1 MRKLQIMPVRIQ
13 TPLFGVLL
21 LFLLALPVASAQG
34 LEESTTLKTLTFGV
48 VPQQAASKLARAWVP
63 LLRSLSDRLG
73 VTVEFATAPD
83 IPTFEERL
91 AQGVYD
97 IAYMNPYHFTLF
109 NDSPGY
115 QALARA
121 KDHRIKGIIVVPR
134 DSAITSLSDLAGQ
147 SLAFPAPRAFA
158 ATLITRSH
166 LETEAPG
173 YSAHFVSSH
182 DSVYRSV
189 ASGRFV
195 AGGGIQRTLN
205 ALEPEVRQELRVL
218 WQSPGYTSHA
228 VVVHPRVDEA
238 TVRRL
243 LGALETLET
252 SESGPR
258 LLTPLR
264 MKGFEAADNSD
275 WDDVRRLN
283 ISVE

>member
-1 MRKLQIMPVRIQ
+1 MRKLQIMPMQ
-13 TPLFGVLL
+13 KTLFGLL
-21 LFLLALPVASAQG
+21 MLMLLASQVVSAQEV
-34 LEESTTLKTLTFGV
+34 EESNAMKTLSFGV
-48 VPQQAASKLARAWVP
+48 VPQQAASKLARTWVP
-63 LLRSLSDRLG
+63 LLKRLSDESG

-91 AQGVYD
+91 EQGVYD
-97 IAYMNPYHFTLF
+97 IAYMNPYHFILF

-121 KDHRIKGIIVVPR
+121 RDHEVKGIVVVRR
-134 DSAITSLSDLAGQ
+134 DTPITSLSHLAGQ

-166 LETEAPG
+166 LEAEAPG

-195 AGGGIQRTLN
+195 AGGGIERTLN
-205 ALEPEVRQELRVL
+205 ALEQDVREELRVL
-218 WQSPGYTSHA
+218 WESPGYTSHA
-228 VVVHPRVDEA
+228 IAVHPRVDEETA
-238 TVRRL
+238 RRL
-243 LGALETLET
+243 LEALESLEA
-252 SESGPR
+252 SESGPQ
-258 LLTPLR
+258 LLKPLR
-264 MKGFEAADNSD
+264 MKGFEAAGNSD